1 MPPPRR
7 ARHRSPAGSPSGP
20 DDAAVNAALGH
31 EGDLDTYLAA
41 LVGDGGRAT
50 EQTGRFGTSQVV
62 QLRLPA
68 LRLEQLRRIAE
79 ERGVSPAALAVDWVI
94 ERLDREDPTTGPLP
108 MAFDERFRRGPRG

>member
-7 ARHRSPAGSPSGP
+7 ARHRSPGGVPSGP
-20 DDAAVNAALGH
+20 DDATVDAALGH

-41 LVGDGGRAT
+41 LAGDGGRAT
-50 EQTGRFGTSQVV
+50 EQTGRFGTAQVV

-79 ERGVSPAALAVDWVI
+79 QRGVSPGALAVDWVV
-94 ERLDREDPTTGPLP
+94 ERLDREDTVTGPVPL
-108 MAFDERFRRGPRG
+108 ALHERFRRGPRG